1 MDFEFTDEQLELRE
15 QARNFLEK
23 ECPISLVRAVV
34 EDGTD
39 AGALWESMVRLDWP
53 ALTVPEDS
61 GGLGLGYVELAV
73 VLEELG
79 RVIAP
84 GPFLATVSQFIPA
97 VREAATD
104 AQRSRWL
111 GAIARGEITGTLAV
125 AEESGVWTPAAV
137 ECVARRDGD
146 DWVLDGTKDYVLEGA
161 AADELVVA
169 ARLPGTRDRDGM
181 VLAVVPQAAVETTVL
196 PTIDASRHHARV
208 ALSDVRIS
216 ADRILG
222 NPGEAGA
229 ALARALEEAITALAV
244 EMLGT
249 CQAIF
254 DMTLEYAKV
263 REQFGVPIGSFQA
276 VKHKLANMFVALERA
291 RAVCYFAALTIAE
304 DDDRRTL
311 GTSMAKAAVGEC
323 QQLVVQDGLQLH
335 GGIGYTWEHD
345 LHLYL
350 KRAKSGDAQ
359 LGTAADHRARVAE
372 LIGLGAA

>member
-15 QARNFLEK
+15 QARSFLEK
-23 ECPISLVRAVV
+23 ECPFSLVRAVV

-104 AQRSRWL
+104 GQRSRWL

-125 AEESGVWTPAAV
+125 AEEPGVWTPAAV

-196 PTIDASRHHARV
+196 ATIDASRHHARV

-222 NPGEAGA
+222 SPGEAGA

-244 EMLGT
+244 ETLGT

-291 RAVCYFAALTIAE
+291 RAVCYFAALTIA
-304 DDDRRTL
+304 
-311 GTSMAKAAVGEC
+311 
-323 QQLVVQDGLQLH
+323 
-335 GGIGYTWEHD
+335 
-345 LHLYL
+345 
-350 KRAKSGDAQ
+350 
-359 LGTAADHRARVAE
+359 
-372 LIGLGAA
+372 